1 MGREELL
8 RKVAQ
13 LPGGPGVYLFKDAEG
28 KILYIGKARSLR
40 QRVRSYFQASGEP
53 SPRSLLLMSRVADVE
68 VILTQSEVEA
78 LVLESQLIKVHQP
91 RYNVRLRDDKRY
103 PFLKLTREPFPQL
116 TEVRRPERDGAVYF
130 GPFTHS
136 GSMRRMAHLL
146 RQLFRLR
153 SCSYALTGQE
163 EMRPCLDYHLGLCDA
178 PCAGKISQEAYR
190 AQVEQAVRFLKGEHE
205 AIKGELERKMREAA
219 AALRFE
225 EAARYRDALRAVED
239 FSASQKVVLPWE
251 AEADVLGLAV
261 EPKEGYACVNV
272 FFLRGGRFI
281 GNERV
286 LLETDSGATD
296 AERLAAFVQQYY
308 DNAPEVPPEIWL
320 PFPLPEQEV
329 VEEWLSQLRRAE
341 GKKRRVRLLAP
352 QRGERRALLE
362 MARLNAEE
370 GLREHLAF
378 LHQQRQAA
386 QQAVVELQE
395 ALGLPRLPLR
405 IECYDIS
412 TTQGREAVGSM
423 VVFCEGR
430 PFKKDYRRFRI
441 RQGRGQPDDY
451 AMMREV
457 LQRRFERALAEDPKF
472 RDFPDLLLVDGGK
485 GQVQVAVRVL
495 EDLGIAQVPVAGL
508 AKRREEIFLPD
519 RGEPILLPPE
529 SRALRLLQAVRD
541 EAHRFANEYHRR
553 LRHQG
558 ALHSI
563 LDDIPGIGPRRR
575 VRLLSH
581 FGSTAAL
588 RQASVEEIARV
599 PGMNRALAERV
610 LEYLREEG

>member
-13 LPGGPGVYLFKDAEG
+13 LPSGPGVYLFKDAEG

-53 SPRSLLLMSRVADVE
+53 SPRSLPLMSRVADVE

-286 LLETDSGATD
+286 LLETDLGATD

-508 AKRREEIFLPD
+508 AKRREELFLPG

-563 LDDIPGIGPRRR
+563 LDDIPGIGPKRR

-610 LEYLREEG
+610 LQYLREEG